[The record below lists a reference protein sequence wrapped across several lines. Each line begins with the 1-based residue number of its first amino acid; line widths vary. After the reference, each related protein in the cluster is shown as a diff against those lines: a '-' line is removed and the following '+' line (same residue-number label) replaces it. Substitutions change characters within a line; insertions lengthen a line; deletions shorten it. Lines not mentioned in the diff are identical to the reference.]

1 MIEQLLD
8 NNMKTIK
15 VIFKHFPLRMHKQAK
30 SAAYAAIAADNQGK
44 FWIYH
49 NELFSNS
56 NRLDD
61 PDLLMKIA
69 KQFDF
74 NIDRF
79 SKDIKDQ
86 ETKNKVQKDRRDGI
100 QAGVTGVPAIFI
112 NGRRLKKHSVAAA
125 QKIIDDELKKLG
137 SDK

>member
-15 VIFKHFPLRMHKQAK
+15 IIFKHFPLRKHKQAK
-30 SAAYAAIAADNQGK
+30 PAAYASIAADNQNK

-56 NRLDD
+56 KRLDD
-61 PDLLMKIA
+61 PDLFTEIA

-74 NIDRF
+74 DIDQF
-79 SKDIKDQ
+79 LKDMESQ
-86 ETKNKVQKDRRDGI
+86 ETKNKVQKDYNDGI
-100 QAGVTGVPAIFI
+100 KAGVKGVPAIFI
-112 NGRRLKKHSVAAA
+112 NGRRLKTPSVAAA
-125 QKIIDDELKKLG
+125 QKIIDDELKKFG
-137 SDK
+137 SGK

>member
-15 VIFKHFPLRMHKQAK
+15 VIFKHFPLRMHKQAIP
-30 SAAYAAIAADNQGK
+30 AAYAAIAADNQGK

-61 PDLLMKIA
+61 PDLFMKIA

-74 NIDRF
+74 DIDRF
-79 SKDIKDQ
+79 SKDMKDQ

-112 NGRRLKKHSVAAA
+112 NGRRLKKNSVAAA